1 VSSTPILAPRAAAAP
16 AVVAGPS
23 RREGSLRRAL
33 AMLVLPA
40 SIVPV
45 IFLGP
50 TLLRSPQHLIRQ
62 AVAEVQRLEGLPVR
76 HGPLPP
82 ILAPIPGR
90 ESLSPAVRRGG
101 GAALPARR
109 LPR

>member
-1 VSSTPILAPRAAAAP
+1 MSSTPVLAPRVARILAPA
-16 AVVAGPS
+16 
-23 RREGSLRRAL
+23 RRPGSLRRAL

-40 SIVPV
+40 SIMPV

-50 TLLRSPQHLIRQ
+50 TLLRSPQHLLRQ
-62 AVAEVQRLEGLPVR
+62 AAAEVQRLEGLPVR

-82 ILAPIPGR
+82 ILDPVPGH
-90 ESLSPAVRRGG
+90 ESNSPAVRRGG
-101 GAALPARR
+101 TVALPARR